1 MYRRPELIPF
11 NWVPG
16 YITITL
22 CISTLHG
29 DSITYRS
36 HQNITPQARINMCDL
51 KPYITFFLVL
61 KPVQSNHQLSACIYV
76 HEGCCTYYWFHK
88 CKEDGQ
94 NMTYH
99 SISLTSFWMPHNS
112 RFPTT
117 RLVHQ
122 YPRKWNKRLTH
133 RPTAIVA
140 SFWDPCI
147 NQSRKVCL
155 HLHSSTTEEILV
167 IHLSNSVRRGL
178 IPLLYRWILLSSSP
192 GDWNRLW
199 NICDENLKPNLV
211 DKVLKGNNSPRYS
224 DAGTVVL

>member
-1 MYRRPELIPF
+1 MGE
-11 NWVPG
+11 
-16 YITITL
+16 
-22 CISTLHG
+22 
-29 DSITYRS
+29 
-36 HQNITPQARINMCDL
+36 L

-99 SISLTSFWMPHNS
+99 SISLTSFWIPHN
-112 RFPTT
+112 P
-117 RLVHQ
+117 RLNHDCLVLQ
-122 YPRKWNKRLTH
+122 YPRKWNKGLAH
-133 RPTAIVA
+133 WPIAIVA
-140 SFWDPCI
+140 RFWDPCI
-147 NQSRKVCL
+147 NQSTNKVCL

-167 IHLSNSVRRGL
+167 IQLSNSVQRGL
-178 IPLLYRWILLSSSP
+178 IPLLCRRILLSSSP
-192 GDWNRLW
+192 GDWNGLW

>member
-1 MYRRPELIPF
+1 
-11 NWVPG
+11 
-16 YITITL
+16 
-22 CISTLHG
+22 
-29 DSITYRS
+29 
-36 HQNITPQARINMCDL
+36 MCDL

-99 SISLTSFWMPHNS
+99 SISLTSFWMPHIS
-112 RFPTT
+112 RLQRT

-140 SFWDPCI
+140 SFCDPCI
-147 NQSRKVCL
+147 NQSTNKVCL
-155 HLHSSTTEEILV
+155 HLHSSTTEQILV
-167 IHLSNSVRRGL
+167 IQLSNSVQRGL
-178 IPLLYRWILLSSSP
+178 IPLLCRRILLSSSP
-192 GDWNRLW
+192 GDWNGLW
-199 NICDENLKPNLV
+199 NIRHENLKANLV
-211 DKVLKGNNSPRYS
+211 DKLMKGNNSRRYLV
-224 DAGTVVL
+224 AGTVVL